1 MSSPSSKEHCPTAGS
16 HTQGHGLCS
25 VSAQG
30 CAQPHRCEES
40 CVRLHLL
47 QLGCHVSVSRQRSI
61 SRQASPGC
69 IRVPHSHVA
78 GGQADA
84 GLVEAGVR
92 LQTYL
97 AMGTRNEQ
105 GLFLVRLTTSERHK
119 NMHRS
124 ASQLS
129 ARHGR
134 DHSQSDCER
143 GNRGACALVIVH
155 RMTTGHQ
162 GCFMAMTP

>member
-1 MSSPSSKEHCPTAGS
+1 MHWQRC
-16 HTQGHGLCS
+16 
-25 VSAQG
+25 VR
-30 CAQPHRCEES
+30 PHRCEES

-92 LQTYL
+92 LQSHR
-97 AMGTRNEQ
+97 AVGTGTGQ
-105 GLFLVRLTTSERHK
+105 GLFSVRLTTSVRHR
-119 NMHRS
+119 NMHKS
-124 ASQLS
+124 TSQLS

-134 DHSQSDCER
+134 SHSQSDSEW
-143 GNRGACALVIVH
+143 GNKDACALVIMH
-155 RMTTGHQ
+155 RMTSGHQ